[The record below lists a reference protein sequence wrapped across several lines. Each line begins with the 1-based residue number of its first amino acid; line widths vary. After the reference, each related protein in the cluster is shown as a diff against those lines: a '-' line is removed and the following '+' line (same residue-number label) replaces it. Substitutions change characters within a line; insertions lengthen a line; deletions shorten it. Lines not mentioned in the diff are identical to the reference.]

1 MLDQQQLTSI
11 TNWYV
16 LHRMKPQFLSRI
28 ASFIVF
34 GENGTEVLLIT
45 KDDAVYAMGLNKFG
59 CLYVFEIRISN
70 VAFICKKLKFFVY
83 IYICSCS
90 GLGHKE
96 EVSEPTEIVEL
107 RGQQV
112 TSFAHGVKHV
122 IALTANGEIYRYTYW
137 LLFSAM
143 QGPSNDSVSKCVLSS
158 WGDNNYGQLATLNT
172 FESLKPILVG
182 KHIVSV
188 KAGSNHTLALTN
200 LGQVYRY
207 SIQTR
212 IIFAFSNA

>member
-1 MLDQQQLTSI
+1 MY
-11 TNWYV
+11 W
-16 LHRMKPQFLSRI
+16 
-28 ASFIVF
+28 
-34 GENGTEVLLIT
+34 
-45 KDDAVYAMGLNKFG
+45 
-59 CLYVFEIRISN
+59 N
-70 VAFICKKLKFFVY
+70 VAFICVKLKCFVY
-83 IYICSCS
+83 IDICFCS

-112 TSFAHGVKHV
+112 TSIVTGARHV
-122 IALTANGEIYRYTYW
+122 IALTANGEIYRYAYRH
-137 LLFSAM
+137 LFSAM
-143 QGPSNDSVSKCVLSS
+143 QSPSNDSAPNCVLSS

-188 KAGSNHTLALTN
+188 KAGTNHTLALTN

-212 IIFAFSNA
+212 LIFAFSNG